1 MARKSTC
8 SAWWLKEKKT
18 YTAYDEL
25 NENGY
30 SREYFDEE
38 EENSRHTAADMIRQ
52 RRRQANIPDW
62 LFVSLPND
70 TLYTVMCYLWGG
82 EMASCSQVCKDLYK
96 VLGETVV
103 SQFLQHFGGR
113 HPRRMM
119 RNVLF
124 RMVEKVRVRSVTNL
138 KGILLWSSHHGY
150 LRAVRNCIADE
161 RWHPK
166 MKLRRPSDGAT
177 PLYLAAEQNN
187 LPICRA
193 LLARGVDINL
203 GTFECFSPLHA
214 AANEGHTNV
223 ARFLIDAKADLNKTD
238 SNKFTPIMLA
248 AGQGHAKIVRLL
260 AEAGVKVTTATR
272 LSTSNQDEGGET
284 ALHRACEKGHAEMV
298 DLLLDMDT
306 SGKILYIYLIF

>member
-1 MARKSTC
+1 MASYDHLISQIEDRNKARQEEWREKALARRGGS
-8 SAWWLKEKKT
+8 KKKKT

-113 HPRRMM
+113 
-119 RNVLF
+119 
-124 RMVEKVRVRSVTNL
+124 
-138 KGILLWSSHHGY
+138 
-150 LRAVRNCIADE
+150 
-161 RWHPK
+161 
-166 MKLRRPSDGAT
+166 
-177 PLYLAAEQNN
+177 
-187 LPICRA
+187 
-193 LLARGVDINL
+193 
-203 GTFECFSPLHA
+203 
-214 AANEGHTNV
+214 
-223 ARFLIDAKADLNKTD
+223 
-238 SNKFTPIMLA
+238 
-248 AGQGHAKIVRLL
+248 
-260 AEAGVKVTTATR
+260 
-272 LSTSNQDEGGET
+272 
-284 ALHRACEKGHAEMV
+284 
-298 DLLLDMDT
+298 
-306 SGKILYIYLIF
+306 